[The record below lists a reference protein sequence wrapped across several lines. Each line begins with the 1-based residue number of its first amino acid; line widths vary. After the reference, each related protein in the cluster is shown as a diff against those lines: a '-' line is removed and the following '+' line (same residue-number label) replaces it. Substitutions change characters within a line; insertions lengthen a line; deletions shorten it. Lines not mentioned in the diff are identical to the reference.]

1 MYRWARPLIFGLEAE
16 SAHRFAIRLGK
27 LVQKLPGRRV
37 RRPESLRQEL
47 FGHEFPNPIGIA
59 AGLDKNAECIPYWER
74 IGCGFVEIG
83 SVSAEP
89 APGNPRP
96 RAFRLPDDRAL
107 INRMGLNNDGAVA
120 IAHRI
125 AGVKGDMRVPLGIN
139 IVKTHRPGL
148 NGAEAVEDFR
158 KSFVQ
163 LAPMADYVALN
174 VSCPNTDDGKTFE
187 EPASLDTLLVAI
199 MAERTGALSAV
210 PVLVKFSPPEPGEL
224 GAGGRFHE
232 LLAVCEAHG
241 TDGYIASNTTL
252 SREGLTTSPSR
263 LDAIGKGGLS
273 GRPLAERSKSLL
285 RFLYRE
291 TAGARP
297 IVSVG
302 GIDSVEE
309 AVERIYSGASLVQL
323 YTGLV
328 YEGPGF
334 VRRLVS
340 GLEERFRA
348 DGVADMR
355 SAVGRL
361 A

>member
-1 MYRWARPLIFGLEAE
+1 MYRWARPLIFRLEAE
-16 SAHRFAIRLGK
+16 RAHRLAISLGK
-27 LVQKLPGRRV
+27 LLQKLPGPAVEHPGR
-37 RRPESLRQEL
+37 LRQQL
-47 FGHEFPNPIGIA
+47 FGCEFPNPVGIA
-59 AGLDKNAECIPYWER
+59 AGLDKNGECIPYWQR

-89 APGNPRP
+89 APGNPKP
-96 RAFRLPDDRAL
+96 RAFRLPVDRAL
-107 INRMGLNNDGAVA
+107 INRMGLNNDGADA
-120 IAHRI
+120 IARRV
-125 AGVKGDMRVPLGIN
+125 AGVKGGMRVPLGIN

-148 NGAEAVEDFR
+148 NGAAAVEDFR
-158 KSFVQ
+158 QSFVR
-163 LAPMADYVALN
+163 LAPLADYIALN

-187 EPASLDTLLVAI
+187 EPASLDTLLGAI
-199 MAERTGALSAV
+199 MAERKGALSGV
-210 PVLVKFSPPEPGEL
+210 PVLVKFSPPEPAEL
-224 GAGGRFHE
+224 QAGGRFHD
-232 LLAVCEAHG
+232 LVAVCESHG
-241 TDGYIASNTTL
+241 ADGYIATNTTV

-263 LDAIGKGGLS
+263 LEAIGKGGLS
-273 GRPLAERSKSLL
+273 GRPLAERSKLLL

-334 VRRLVS
+334 VRRLVT

-348 DGVADMR
+348 DGVTDMR